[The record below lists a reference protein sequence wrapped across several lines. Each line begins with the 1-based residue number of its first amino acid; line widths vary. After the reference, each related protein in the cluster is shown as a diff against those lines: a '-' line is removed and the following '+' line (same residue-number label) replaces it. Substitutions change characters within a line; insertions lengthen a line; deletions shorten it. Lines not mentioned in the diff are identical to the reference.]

1 MSGLVK
7 SVFGNGESTQKG
19 DTVVGSMTEEE
30 RKLVELTTQL
40 AQKQLDSIDQLQP
53 FQQELVK
60 QSLAQLQ
67 QQGALDTAM
76 NSAVSPEDQAKLAK
90 MQYDQAMQL
99 GPMQQEIAQMQL
111 DAMKQGG
118 RATPEQLDAIK
129 SATDASIESGSNDI
143 DLSTKRGIGLIA
155 DEMANA
161 RGMRLSDAPIGS
173 EAALLARGGEDQ
185 KASLIKNLRAGQATA
200 ALNYPLAVQQMQSG
214 IGLSQ
219 QNVAQAAQN
228 FQADLRQRAY
238 QNRLALAGATSSG
251 GIGLAS
257 VGSGAGASALGSL
270 SSVRTKN
277 ISTSGS
283 SFDPAS
289 YMKSIGGGIGAIGAI
304 AGGIGALMA

>member
-7 SVFGNGESTQKG
+7 SVFGSGESTQQG
-19 DTVVGSMTEEE
+19 NTQVGSMTEEE
-30 RKLVELTTQL
+30 RKLIELTTQL
-40 AQKQLDSIDQLQP
+40 AQKQLDSIDSLQP

-60 QSLAQLQ
+60 QSMEQLR

-76 NSAVSPEDQAKLAK
+76 NAAVSPEDQAKLAK
-90 MQYDQAMQL
+90 MQFDQAMQL
-99 GPMQQEIAQMQL
+99 GPIQQQIAQMQL

-129 SATDASIESGSNDI
+129 AATDASIEAGSSDI
-143 DLSTKRGIGLIA
+143 DLSTRRGIGLIA

-200 ALNYPLAVQQMQSG
+200 ALNYPLAAQQVQSG

-219 QNVAQAAQN
+219 QTLAQATQS

-238 QNRLALAGATSSG
+238 QNRLALAGATSGG

-257 VGSGAGASALGSL
+257 VGAGAGASALGSL
-270 SSVRTKN
+270 SGVRSRN
-277 ISTSGS
+277 LSTQGTG
-283 SFDPAS
+283 FNPAE
-289 YMKSIGGGIGAIGAI
+289 YMAGFQKGAQGIGQL
-304 AGGIGALMA
+304 AGGIGSLI